1 MAHDLA
7 ASVRARLLN
16 IAKAEQTDFNSVL
29 VAFLKK
35 NVLPAVPLTS
45 VVTTLRATLQPAL
58 EQAAST
64 NLTPHQP

>member
-29 VAFLKK
+29 VRY
-35 NVLPAVPLTS
+35 PLER
-45 VVTTLRATLQPAL
+45 LGRQ
-58 EQAAST
+58 
-64 NLTPHQP
+64 HQQT

>member
-1 MAHDLA
+1 MTHDLA

-45 VVTTLRATLQPAL
+45 VSTPL
-58 EQAAST
+58 EPIQQKYGSQSEPYW
-64 NLTPHQP
+64 LECGS

>member
-16 IAKAEQTDFNSVL
+16 IARAEQTDFNSVL

-35 NVLPAVPLTS
+35 NALPAVPLTS
-45 VVTTLRATLQPAL
+45 
-58 EQAAST
+58 AST
-64 NLTPHQP
+64 PPEPIQQKYGSQIEPYWLECGS